1 MNDDEGTE
9 PMPHDLRRKVAEVI
23 EPHTINCY
31 ADHGDTMHCIDVA
44 FPVICEWIREF
55 G

>member
-1 MNDDEGTE
+1 MTSDVEG
-9 PMPHDLRRKVAEVI
+9 MPADLWRKVADAI
-23 EPHTINCY
+23 EPHTINLY

-44 FPVICEWIREF
+44 FPVICEWIQEH